1 MSLKSDV
8 LKCVVYLLL
17 ILAVLTFKGFAAE
30 IEEPDV
36 PQADTVDTWVSE
48 VLDTVDSHKRGNVNV
63 IYSSDSVLQYG
74 VYADSDIDVLNKQVL
89 FVINVDLPSG
99 YTVYDDPET
108 DYIDGIR
115 LNGETVT
122 SYRVPI
128 DYTQDVDFELIVK
141 VVYAEGFTGA
151 LAQMSDGTYDWAQL
165 LENPIGLIMALY
177 YILATVSVV
186 AGIFALWKG
195 KSKKVKTSDEISKS
209 VTEAAHNTAVKT
221 IEEQVLPVVTS
232 FQNTAQALVKA
243 FALTTSKSKEAPTAL
258 LDVLQNVSNMD
269 AAGAIEQAKELI
281 ANNRAADD
289 AARQEVINTLND
301 IANTS
306 QEERY
311 NGAEQPEQKEDLAIF

>member
-1 MSLKSDV
+1 MKLKTNI
-8 LKCVVYLLL
+8 LKCIAFALVIVALLT
-17 ILAVLTFKGFAAE
+17 VKVFA
-30 IEEPDV
+30 EEPEDIV
-36 PQADTVDTWVSE
+36 EQPGPTDTWMSE
-48 VLDTVDSHKRGNVNV
+48 VLSTIEGHKNGDVNI
-63 IYSSDSVLQYG
+63 IYTSDSVLQYG
-74 VYADSDIDVLNKQVL
+74 VYADSDIDVLNQQLL
-89 FVINVDLPSG
+89 FVIDADLPSG
-99 YTVYDDPET
+99 YVIYDDPET

-115 LNGETVT
+115 LNGNTVK

-141 VVYAEGFTGA
+141 VVYAEGFTGT
-151 LAQMSDGTYDWAQL
+151 LAQMSDGTYNWAQL

-186 AGIFALWKG
+186 VGIFALWKG

-209 VTEAAHNTAVKT
+209 VTEAAHATAVKT

-232 FQNTAQALVKA
+232 FQTTAQALVKA

-269 AAGAIEQAKELI
+269 AASAIEQAKELL
-281 ANNRAADD
+281 ANNRAAAD
-289 AARQEVINTLND
+289 AAHQEVLNTLND

-311 NGAEQPEQKEDLAIF
+311 NGAEQPEQKEELAIF